1 MKRYLN
7 TQEVYLFM
15 TLLMQDMAWPDVVH
29 NTSIIVGRV
38 PTPGN
43 RFFLARSASTD
54 GQHYLDLC
62 ANSLFVCKT
71 IPLNK
76 DTIKKFNYFLKLL
89 KNTFNF
95 FRKTPRAF

>member
-1 MKRYLN
+1 MRICLN
-7 TQEVYLFM
+7 TQEVYMFM
-15 TLLMQDMAWPDVVH
+15 TLLMQGMAWPDVAC
-29 NTSIIVGRV
+29 NASTIVGHAQ
-38 PTPGN
+38 TPGN

-62 ANSLFVCKT
+62 AISLFVCKT

-89 KNTFNF
+89 KNTF
-95 FRKTPRAF
+95 